1 MTEKTGSVPNITTSS
16 TSTGRQFALEREL
29 AQLTRINS
37 TVANLIQTIK
47 FTNTSVDK
55 MNDSSNNTHILL
67 DQWIRILSQTNYTNS
82 IIDNRNWHGIESNK
96 EVEDENN
103 EDGYELR
110 LRYERDLLEQLKDI
124 EGDNAKLRDR
134 IEKRD
139 DERTKIEKRS
149 KEIGDRRRREL
160 GLYRW
165 WYVSEEQ
172 SRIER
177 CLKKYYW
184 FSECEFA
191 GLVVTIQ
198 EDYKGI

>member
-110 LRYERDLLEQLKDI
+110 LRYERDLLEQLKDV

-160 GLYRW
+160 GLYR
-165 WYVSEEQ
+165 
-172 SRIER
+172 
-177 CLKKYYW
+177 
-184 FSECEFA
+184 
-191 GLVVTIQ
+191 
-198 EDYKGI
+198 

>member
-110 LRYERDLLEQLKDI
+110 LRYERDLIEQLKDV

-160 GLYRW
+160 GLYR
-165 WYVSEEQ
+165 
-172 SRIER
+172 
-177 CLKKYYW
+177 
-184 FSECEFA
+184 
-191 GLVVTIQ
+191 
-198 EDYKGI
+198 

>member
-16 TSTGRQFALEREL
+16 TSTGRQLALEREL

-110 LRYERDLLEQLKDI
+110 LRYERDLLEQLKDV

-160 GLYRW
+160 GLYR
-165 WYVSEEQ
+165 
-172 SRIER
+172 
-177 CLKKYYW
+177 
-184 FSECEFA
+184 
-191 GLVVTIQ
+191 
-198 EDYKGI
+198 

>member
-160 GLYRW
+160 GLYR
-165 WYVSEEQ
+165 
-172 SRIER
+172 
-177 CLKKYYW
+177 
-184 FSECEFA
+184 
-191 GLVVTIQ
+191 
-198 EDYKGI
+198 

>member
-110 LRYERDLLEQLKDI
+110 LRYERDLLEQLKDV
-124 EGDNAKLRDR
+124 EGDNAKLRDQ

-160 GLYRW
+160 GLYR
-165 WYVSEEQ
+165 
-172 SRIER
+172 
-177 CLKKYYW
+177 
-184 FSECEFA
+184 
-191 GLVVTIQ
+191 
-198 EDYKGI
+198 

>member
-1 MTEKTGSVPNITTSS
+1 
-16 TSTGRQFALEREL
+16 
-29 AQLTRINS
+29 
-37 TVANLIQTIK
+37 
-47 FTNTSVDK
+47 

-160 GLYRW
+160 GLYR
-165 WYVSEEQ
+165 
-172 SRIER
+172 
-177 CLKKYYW
+177 
-184 FSECEFA
+184 
-191 GLVVTIQ
+191 
-198 EDYKGI
+198 

>member
-1 MTEKTGSVPNITTSS
+1 MSDKGPSTTPSTGPS
-16 TSTGRQFALEREL
+16 TGSTGRQFALEREL

-82 IIDNRNWHGIESNK
+82 IIENRNWHGIESNK
-96 EVEDENN
+96 EVEDESD
-103 EDGYELR
+103 DGYELR
-110 LRYERDLLEQLKDI
+110 LRYERDLLEQLREVED
-124 EGDNAKLRDR
+124 DNAKLRDR

-139 DERTKIEKRS
+139 EERNKIERRS

-160 GLYRW
+160 GLYR
-165 WYVSEEQ
+165 
-172 SRIER
+172 
-177 CLKKYYW
+177 
-184 FSECEFA
+184 
-191 GLVVTIQ
+191 
-198 EDYKGI
+198 